1 MTKSFPYLA
10 MDSAGK
16 RSILCDY
23 PIKMFDNTTKKETTK
38 LNKTLSA
45 DQLSRYVGMRIRN
58 PAAADR
64 YWATCMGR
72 NIAVDAAMDDAT
84 AGKLKEFLKT
94 KLSPGDH
101 AQVCDMLEAAGEPDV
116 EAQDDDLPELAVE
129 KPPGKGSVSAAA
141 DARLRDDFSRRFPG
155 LGHIKIDNSG
165 IQPRARG
172 GSYSDAAAKSFANR
186 YPGLQGIKQ
195 A

>member
-1 MTKSFPYLA
+1 
-10 MDSAGK
+10 
-16 RSILCDY
+16 
-23 PIKMFDNTTKKETTK
+23 MFDNTTKKETTK